1 MATYT
6 WVIIDLEMIQTIA
19 KISIKTSN
27 LDKKS

>member
-6 WVIIDLEMIQTIA
+6 WVIIGLEMIQTIA